1 MTQKEK
7 NSSFVQFICNL
18 CSQDKGLAA
27 HFRRADMKTANPE
40 VMTTLVRFGLDITK
54 DSEFLPFCLVVAA
67 ISRDKKYVNGSCP
80 FAKALGAAEKNNVTS
95 DKKNDSRLRRLLA
108 CESLKDI
115 SLILRPIMMFVQSR
129 QQECLNY
136 VELLDDLCSFRYEDR
151 RERVKRKWVVQ
162 FYSSD
167 SQQPERTDI

>member
-1 MTQKEK
+1 MTQKER

-40 VMTTLVRFGLDITK
+40 VMTTLVRFG
-54 DSEFLPFCLVVAA
+54 
-67 ISRDKKYVNGSCP
+67 
-80 FAKALGAAEKNNVTS
+80 
-95 DKKNDSRLRRLLA
+95 
-108 CESLKDI
+108 
-115 SLILRPIMMFVQSR
+115 
-129 QQECLNY
+129 
-136 VELLDDLCSFRYEDR
+136 VELLDDLCSFRYEDS